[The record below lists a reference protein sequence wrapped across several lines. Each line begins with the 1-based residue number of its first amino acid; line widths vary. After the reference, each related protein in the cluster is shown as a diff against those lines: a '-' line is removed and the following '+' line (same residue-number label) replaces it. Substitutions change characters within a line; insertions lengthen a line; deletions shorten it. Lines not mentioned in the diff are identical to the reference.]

1 MTAREILS
9 PGKTVA
15 ERNPVRTVEAD
26 MPLLELLPRL
36 LDTPGR
42 EVGVNDG
49 GIPLGVVDQ
58 TSMLEGL
65 ARMIAPRDDCSEV
78 TVECLPE
85 DYSASVLAHAVE
97 DSDAHLVDLFST
109 PSADGRIRVTLRLRH
124 SDPSAA
130 VRSLE
135 RYDFKVLEAHGS
147 SDVMRDSAI
156 AAERLMAL
164 QALLNV

>member
-1 MTAREILS
+1 MTAKEILS

-15 ERNPVRTVEAD
+15 DRMPGRIVEAD

-36 LDTPGR
+36 LDAPGR
-42 EVGVNDG
+42 EVGVSDG
-49 GIPLGVVDQ
+49 ETTLGVVDQ

-65 ARMIAPRDDCSEV
+65 ARMIAARDD
-78 TVECLPE
+78 
-85 DYSASVLAHAVE
+85 
-97 DSDAHLVDLFST
+97 
-109 PSADGRIRVTLRLRH
+109 

-147 SDVMRDSAI
+147 SDGVRDAAI
-156 AAERLMAL
+156 ATERLMAL